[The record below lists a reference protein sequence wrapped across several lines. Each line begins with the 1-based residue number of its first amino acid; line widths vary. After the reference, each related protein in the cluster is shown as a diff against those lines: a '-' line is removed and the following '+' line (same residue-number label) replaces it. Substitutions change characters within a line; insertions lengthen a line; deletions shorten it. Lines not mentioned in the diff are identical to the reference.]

1 MTENMI
7 NFLKVRTLIFFP
19 VDLLREPTT
28 WFRVLRELLPRKKL
42 LFSSERFY
50 VVLHLLK
57 RVSPRRMLALDFLEN
72 LCYLQIQP
80 GRVRIRAALI
90 MGNIFQWNACGFQSQ
105 KTRVYVFIPPST
117 SHVG

>member
-50 VVLHLLK
+50 VVLHLNRGYPMEIRNIITVAFFFLMPLLK
-57 RVSPRRMLALDFLEN
+57 SHAGLSF
-72 LCYLQIQP
+72 IQP
-80 GRVRIRAALI
+80 QCR
-90 MGNIFQWNACGFQSQ
+90 
-105 KTRVYVFIPPST
+105 T
-117 SHVG
+117 